1 MTSKAKLALAM
12 GVGVA
17 FAFGATTAAQATKV
31 KRGGV
36 LNLVVGSKI
45 PSFDGHKESTFG
57 MIHPIR
63 PFYSLSMR
71 VDPNNPQSPTAFQC
85 DVCEG
90 AIPTPTNDGKRY
102 TFKIKKNVTFHDGQ
116 KMTAHDVVATHKR
129 LSFRAR
135 ASPRSVKVSLA
146 WLKRSARRTTTQS
159 YST

>member
-17 FAFGATTAAQATKV
+17 FAFGATTAAQASKV

-63 PFYSLSMR
+63 PFYSLLLR
-71 VDPNNPQSPTAFQC
+71 VDPNNPQSPTAFQ
-85 DVCEG
+85 
-90 AIPTPTNDGKRY
+90 
-102 TFKIKKNVTFHDGQ
+102 
-116 KMTAHDVVATHKR
+116 
-129 LSFRAR
+129 
-135 ASPRSVKVSLA
+135 
-146 WLKRSARRTTTQS
+146 
-159 YST
+159 